1 MNAQHKK
8 PEQKCG
14 NTARW
19 DINVPPAFSP
29 VYKEKIRG
37 ILVSEADLMPPA
49 SAKRRHRCAKTCLY
63 NTHSDNVAAFCKK
76 HRCGMTVKQIRCR
89 ECLSKQCWYLVK
101 YQDHPWWKQRE
112 IIKRKRV
119 ERKKMYGI
127 C

>member
-1 MNAQHKK
+1 MSEQYKK
-8 PEQKCG
+8 TEQKG
-14 NTARW
+14 SEAARW
-19 DINVPPAFSP
+19 GINVPSSAGT
-29 VYKEKIRG
+29 VYNDKNRG
-37 ILVSEADLMPPA
+37 ILVSEADGSPPA
-49 SAKRRHRCAKTCLY
+49 SAGRRRRHMILCLY

-112 IIKRKRV
+112 IIKRKRI